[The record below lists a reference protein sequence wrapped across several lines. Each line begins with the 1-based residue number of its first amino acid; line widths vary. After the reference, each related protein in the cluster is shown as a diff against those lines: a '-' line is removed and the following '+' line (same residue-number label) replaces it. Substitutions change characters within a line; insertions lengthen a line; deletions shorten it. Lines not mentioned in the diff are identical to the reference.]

1 MFNFAAELIK
11 EMRKRLF
18 FTLIILAAAVIS
30 MAADRKFTLVID
42 AGHGGKDSGA
52 KGKFSYEKDINL
64 KVALAFGQYVER
76 NCSDVRVIY
85 TRKTDVFIKLEERA
99 NIANRNKADLFIS
112 VHTNAL
118 EGGRISRGL
127 ETYTLGM
134 HRAADNLNVAKR
146 ENSVILLEKNYKQT
160 YAGFDPKSAESYI
173 MFELMQDKYMANS
186 VEMAKLIQ
194 SEVCASSGRVNKG
207 VHQAGFLVI
216 RETSMPSC
224 LIELGFITTPD
235 EEEFLNTQD
244 GQDKMAKGIY
254 KAFVKYKKKYG
265 HVKMNANN
273 DQTNDDNEDMLLA
286 MADHDSAFANNL
298 ADGQETGEE
307 MAEARDVQ
315 QIITDDGAALEQTE
329 YTEQREVRRITSEP
343 AKVSADVPQ
352 PAPNPPKE
360 ASDTPAPTPN
370 PPKTAPNTPVKAV
383 TPVTATAP
391 ESKPQ
396 KVEPAE
402 AKNNTA
408 TQVNKTV
415 PEIEPRKDTTPIEK
429 TISEPKKEP
438 VKETP
443 QPAAEPKKEPV
454 KETPKPAAEP
464 KKEPVKE
471 TPKPAAEPKKEPVKE
486 TPKPAAEPK
495 KEPVKETPKPA
506 AEPKKEPVKE
516 TPKPAAEPKKE
527 PVKETPKPAAVS
539 DKSDKPKEDIPVH
552 GPVFKVQIAATSQDI
567 PTSHSVFQ
575 GVENIES
582 YQENGM
588 YKYTVGAS
596 PDFDEISNL
605 RKELL
610 AKFPQAFIIAFKDG
624 EKIDLAKAIRE
635 YKNIKKK

>member
-1 MFNFAAELIK
+1 M
-11 EMRKRLF
+11 
-18 FTLIILAAAVIS
+18 
-30 MAADRKFTLVID
+30 
-42 AGHGGKDSGA
+42 
-52 KGKFSYEKDINL
+52 
-64 KVALAFGQYVER
+64 
-76 NCSDVRVIY
+76 
-85 TRKTDVFIKLEERA
+85 
-99 NIANRNKADLFIS
+99 
-112 VHTNAL
+112 
-118 EGGRISRGL
+118 
-127 ETYTLGM
+127 
-134 HRAADNLNVAKR
+134 
-146 ENSVILLEKNYKQT
+146 
-160 YAGFDPKSAESYI
+160 
-173 MFELMQDKYMANS
+173 
-186 VEMAKLIQ
+186 
-194 SEVCASSGRVNKG
+194 
-207 VHQAGFLVI
+207 
-216 RETSMPSC
+216 
-224 LIELGFITTPD
+224 
-235 EEEFLNTQD
+235 
-244 GQDKMAKGIY
+244 
-254 KAFVKYKKKYG
+254 
-265 HVKMNANN
+265 
-273 DQTNDDNEDMLLA
+273 
-286 MADHDSAFANNL
+286 
-298 ADGQETGEE
+298 
-307 MAEARDVQ
+307 
-315 QIITDDGAALEQTE
+315 
-329 YTEQREVRRITSEP
+329 RRITSEP

-370 PPKTAPNTPVKAV
+370 PPKTALNTPVKAV

-454 KETPKPAAEP
+454 KETPQPAAEP
-464 KKEPVKE
+464 KKEPAKE

-486 TPKPAAEPK
+486 TPQ
-495 KEPVKETPKPA
+495 PA

-539 DKSDKPKEDIPVH
+539 GKSDKSKEDIPVH

-635 YKNIKKK
+635 YKNIKNK

>member
-1 MFNFAAELIK
+1 
-11 EMRKRLF
+11 
-18 FTLIILAAAVIS
+18 
-30 MAADRKFTLVID
+30 
-42 AGHGGKDSGA
+42 
-52 KGKFSYEKDINL
+52 
-64 KVALAFGQYVER
+64 
-76 NCSDVRVIY
+76 
-85 TRKTDVFIKLEERA
+85 
-99 NIANRNKADLFIS
+99 
-112 VHTNAL
+112 
-118 EGGRISRGL
+118 
-127 ETYTLGM
+127 
-134 HRAADNLNVAKR
+134 
-146 ENSVILLEKNYKQT
+146 
-160 YAGFDPKSAESYI
+160 
-173 MFELMQDKYMANS
+173 
-186 VEMAKLIQ
+186 
-194 SEVCASSGRVNKG
+194 
-207 VHQAGFLVI
+207 
-216 RETSMPSC
+216 
-224 LIELGFITTPD
+224 
-235 EEEFLNTQD
+235 
-244 GQDKMAKGIY
+244 MAKGIY

-307 MAEARDVQ
+307 MAESRDVP
-315 QIITDDGAALEQTE
+315 QIITDDGAAPEQTE
-329 YTEQREVRRITSEP
+329 YTEQREVRRITSEQ

-370 PPKTAPNTPVKAV
+370 PPKSAPKTPVKAV

-454 KETPKPAAEP
+454 KETQKPAAEP

-471 TPKPAAEPKKEPVKE
+471 TPKPVAEPKKEPVKE

-596 PDFDEISNL
+596 PDFDDISNL

-635 YKNIKKK
+635 YKNIKNK